1 MLPLRQLLPPLTLRT
16 TAGSVVRAWDFKQKK
31 NLVIAFLHAG
41 CARCEEYVRCLAD
54 GAAELAERN
63 AVALVVLAEAP
74 SGALAEA
81 LPPAI
86 LLGAELSGR
95 AARAYL
101 GEEAISSNGRERV
114 GVFVADRYGE
124 LFAQWV
130 AASEEGLPAFAEL
143 RRRLTQ
149 IEIDCEGC
157 GISEWPREG

>member
-16 TAGSVVRAWDFKQKK
+16 TAGSVVRAWDFKQKR

-41 CARCEEYVRCLAD
+41 CLRCEGFVRRLAD
-54 GAAELAERN
+54 GAEELAERN
-63 AVALVVLAEAP
+63 AVALVVLPETP
-74 SGALAEA
+74 SGVLAEA
-81 LPPAI
+81 LPSAI
-86 LLGAELSGR
+86 LLGTELSGR

-101 GEEAISSNGRERV
+101 GEEAFSSNGLERV
-114 GVFVADRYGE
+114 GVFVVDRYGE

-143 RRRLTQ
+143 RLRLTQ
-149 IEIDCEGC
+149 IEIACEGC

>member
-1 MLPLRQLLPPLTLRT
+1 MLPLGQLLPPLTLRT
-16 TAGSVVRAWDFKQKK
+16 TAGSVVRAWDFKQKR

-41 CARCEEYVRCLAD
+41 CARCEEFMRRLAD

-63 AVALVVLAEAP
+63 AVALIVLPETPSAAFAET
-74 SGALAEA
+74 

-86 LLGAELSGR
+86 LLGAELSGH

-101 GEEAISSNGRERV
+101 GEEAFSSNGLERV

-130 AASEEGLPAFAEL
+130 VASEEGLPAFAEL
-143 RRRLTQ
+143 RRRLAQ
-149 IEIDCEGC
+149 MEIACEGC
-157 GISEWPREG
+157 GTSEWPREG

>member
-16 TAGSVVRAWDFKQKK
+16 TGGSVVRAWDYRQKK

-41 CARCEEYVRCLAD
+41 CARCEEYAGRLED

-63 AVALVVLAEAP
+63 AVALVVLPEAA
-74 SGALAEA
+74 SGTFAKA

-101 GEEAISSNGRERV
+101 GEEASGLERV

-130 AASEEGLPAFAEL
+130 AASEEGLPVFAEL
-143 RRRLTQ
+143 RQRLTQ

-157 GISEWPREG
+157 GISEWPREA